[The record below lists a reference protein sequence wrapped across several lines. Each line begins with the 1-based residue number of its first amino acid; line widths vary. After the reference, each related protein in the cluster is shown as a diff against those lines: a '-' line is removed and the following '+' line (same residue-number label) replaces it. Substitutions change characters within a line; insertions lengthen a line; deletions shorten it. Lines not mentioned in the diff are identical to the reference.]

1 MNKAERI
8 RLARRRAGLS
18 QQKLAEL
25 LGVKRSAVANWEAV
39 GGSNPT
45 SHNLERLTR
54 LLQVA
59 HEWLATG
66 RGEMKLPGH
75 WHDVPVVDAEL
86 VDNPFERRLLEAW
99 RSMPAKTRVLFL
111 ELVESYSPKHR
122 LARLDR

>member
-18 QQKLAEL
+18 QQKLADL

-39 GGSNPT
+39 NGPSPSSN
-45 SHNLERLTR
+45 NLEGLTR
-54 LLQVA
+54 LLQVN
-59 HEWLATG
+59 HEWLAVG
-66 RGEMKLPGH
+66 RGEMKLSGH

-99 RSMPAKTRVLFL
+99 RSMPAKPRVLFL
-111 ELVESYSPKHR
+111 ELVESYSPKHK
-122 LARLDR
+122 